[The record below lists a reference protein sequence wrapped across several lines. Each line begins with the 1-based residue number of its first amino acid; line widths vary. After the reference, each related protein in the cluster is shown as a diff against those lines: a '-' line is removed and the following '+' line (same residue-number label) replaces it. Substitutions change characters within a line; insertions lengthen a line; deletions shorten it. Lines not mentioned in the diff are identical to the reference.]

1 MDEDDLTVENIDN
14 TVVVPPPR
22 RRNFKRKVAAAE
34 LSSPEATPV
43 NKQHPSLKLSLIM
56 SRRKW
61 RVSGTGLKKKKIK
74 KKLENVLDDISDLHD
89 SDFEAQK

>member
-1 MDEDDLTVENIDN
+1 
-14 TVVVPPPR
+14 
-22 RRNFKRKVAAAE
+22 
-34 LSSPEATPV
+34 
-43 NKQHPSLKLSLIM
+43 M